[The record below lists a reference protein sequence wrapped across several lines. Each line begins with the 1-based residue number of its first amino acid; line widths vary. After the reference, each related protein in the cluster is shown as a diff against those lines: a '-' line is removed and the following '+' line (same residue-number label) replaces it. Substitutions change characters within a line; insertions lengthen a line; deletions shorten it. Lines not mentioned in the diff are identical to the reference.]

1 MKLQFIG
8 GAGTVT
14 GSKHLLDVSGHR
26 VLIDCGLFQGVKALR
41 LRNRQGLPFDLNG
54 LDAVVLTHA
63 HIDHTGYLPLL
74 YKQGYRG
81 PVYCTAATAALCAI
95 LLPDAGY
102 LQEEEARYANRRGY
116 SKHHPALPLYTRE
129 DAEASLGLL
138 RPQAMGSCVG
148 VADGVNVCFNPVGHI
163 LGAASV
169 RIEGEGRSVTFSG
182 DVGRPHDPVM
192 YPPRSLQPTDYL
204 VVEATYGDR
213 LHAAEDPADA
223 LADAVQACCG
233 RDGVLLIPAFAVGRA
248 QTLLHLLVD
257 LQRQGRIPA
266 VPIFLNS
273 PMAVSATRIFSRFH
287 EEHRLSE
294 AECAAIDEA
303 VTYVNTVEDSKA
315 LNARR
320 GPMIVVSASG
330 MLTGGRVLHHL
341 AAFGGDPR
349 NMLLLTGYQAPGTRG
364 EAIASGADTVKM
376 FGNLYPL
383 RAEVRTISSLSAHAD
398 YQDMMAWLQGLGT
411 PPRKVFVVHGESHAL
426 AAQAARLKSEFGWA
440 AEVPYAEQVVDL

>member
-138 RPQAMGSCVG
+138 RPQAMGSCAG
-148 VADGVNVCFNPVGHI
+148 VVDGVNVCFNPVGHI

-192 YPPRSLQPTDYL
+192 YPPQ
-204 VVEATYGDR
+204 
-213 LHAAEDPADA
+213 
-223 LADAVQACCG
+223 
-233 RDGVLLIPAFAVGRA
+233 
-248 QTLLHLLVD
+248 
-257 LQRQGRIPA
+257 
-266 VPIFLNS
+266 
-273 PMAVSATRIFSRFH
+273 
-287 EEHRLSE
+287 
-294 AECAAIDEA
+294 
-303 VTYVNTVEDSKA
+303 
-315 LNARR
+315 
-320 GPMIVVSASG
+320 
-330 MLTGGRVLHHL
+330 
-341 AAFGGDPR
+341 
-349 NMLLLTGYQAPGTRG
+349 
-364 EAIASGADTVKM
+364 
-376 FGNLYPL
+376 
-383 RAEVRTISSLSAHAD
+383 
-398 YQDMMAWLQGLGT
+398 
-411 PPRKVFVVHGESHAL
+411 
-426 AAQAARLKSEFGWA
+426 
-440 AEVPYAEQVVDL
+440 